1 MVFYLD
7 FYEELGIYFYCLEF
21 NISIYNLRYV
31 RYGKCFFVCYLC
43 CSRYFGFFFVYL
55 CIFCFLFELEK
66 LDYCFFCILVV
77 IYL

>member
-31 RYGKCFFVCYLC
+31 SVFLCVICVVVGILGFFLFICVFFV
-43 CSRYFGFFFVYL
+43 
-55 CIFCFLFELEK
+55 FCLN
-66 LDYCFFCILVV
+66 
-77 IYL
+77 